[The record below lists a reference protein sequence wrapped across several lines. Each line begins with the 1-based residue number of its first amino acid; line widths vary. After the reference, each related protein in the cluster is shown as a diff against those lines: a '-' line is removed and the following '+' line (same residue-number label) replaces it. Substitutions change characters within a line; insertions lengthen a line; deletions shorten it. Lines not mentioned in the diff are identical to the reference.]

1 MALRTTD
8 IAAAVHQAADG
19 SSRVHA
25 DIGEVASVAEQ
36 TSASTEEVSAS
47 TQQTSAAV
55 QQIAAAAQEL
65 SSRAEELEALVGRF
79 TLSR

>member
-8 IAAAVHQAADG
+8 IAAAVNQAADEIEPR
-19 SSRVHA
+19 SR
-25 DIGEVASVAEQ
+25 DIGEVASVAGRPRPRPK
-36 TSASTEEVSAS
+36 VSAS

-65 SSRAEELEALVGRF
+65 SGRAEELEALVGRF
-79 TLSR
+79 TLAR

>member
-8 IAAAVHQAADG
+8 IAAAVHQAAEG
-19 SSRVHA
+19 SSRVQS
-25 DIGEVASVAEQ
+25 DMGEVAAVAEQ

-65 SSRAEELEALVGRF
+65 SGRAEELEALVGRF
-79 TLSR
+79 TLSA